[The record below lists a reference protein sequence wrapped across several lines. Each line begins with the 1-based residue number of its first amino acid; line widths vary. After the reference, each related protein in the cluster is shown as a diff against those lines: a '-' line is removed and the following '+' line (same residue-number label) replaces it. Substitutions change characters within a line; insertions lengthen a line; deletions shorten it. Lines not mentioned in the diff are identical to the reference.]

1 MTDTIEGRRNL
12 GFALMGEMMGQQ
24 FADGARAKYEAGG
37 FAADLVDIGAR
48 NAFAEAWGRPG
59 LDRRSRSL
67 FTLGILFTLG
77 FARETKYHVNIAL
90 ENGLTQT
97 EIEELI
103 YQALVYAGYPAASQG
118 ATAIEEVFRERGL
131 IK

>member
-1 MTDTIEGRRNL
+1 MTETIESRRKL
-12 GFALMGEMMGQQ
+12 GFGLIAEMMGKP
-24 FADGARAKYEAGG
+24 FADGARAKFEAGG
-37 FAADLVDIGAR
+37 FGADLVDIGAR

-77 FARETKYHVNIAL
+77 FTRETKYHVNIAL
-90 ENGLTQT
+90 ENGLTPT

-131 IK
+131 IA